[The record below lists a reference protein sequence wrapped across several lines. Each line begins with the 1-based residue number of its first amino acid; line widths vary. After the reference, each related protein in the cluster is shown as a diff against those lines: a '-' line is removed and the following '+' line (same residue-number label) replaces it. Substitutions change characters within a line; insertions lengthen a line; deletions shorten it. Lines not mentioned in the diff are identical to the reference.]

1 MKWYNK
7 LYIGEN
13 AGKRKR
19 KIINNIRFNKPQLG
33 VYVITLP
40 TNDKNSLDIYPS
52 NALLQKYYKKRDL
65 TVVGI
70 AEGRDESLMLIQRI
84 IMDCYNQT
92 GQYLVKELVGN
103 DISVRRMSHTNRH

>member
-7 LYIGEN
+7 LYLGEN
-13 AGKRKR
+13 AMKRKR

-40 TNDKNSLDIYPS
+40 ANEKNSLDIYPS
-52 NALLQKYYKKRDL
+52 NVLLQKYFRKRDL

-70 AEGRDESLMLIQRI
+70 AEGREESLMLMQRI
-84 IMDCYNQT
+84 VMDCYNQT

-103 DISVRRMSHTNRH
+103 NIS

>member
-7 LYIGEN
+7 LYLGEN
-13 AGKRKR
+13 AMKRKR

-52 NALLQKYYKKRDL
+52 NILLQKYYKKREL
-65 TVVGI
+65 TIVGI
-70 AEGRDESLMLIQRI
+70 AEGREESLMLVERI
-84 IMDCYNQT
+84 VMDCYNQT
-92 GQYLVKELVGN
+92 GQFLVKELVGN
-103 DISVRRMSHTNRH
+103 NTSVRGMSFTK